1 MTKTLNEML
10 FEEAT
15 ETRRRLETAG
25 IKMESFNINVNWHYG
40 SDTTISYNIG
50 SYSDTDK
57 VEGRDLYD
65 VVTEYMRRK
74 GWTEA
79 NKPMTMLAAPVEF
92 NDATTDDKYTL

>member
-1 MTKTLNEML
+1 MTKTLNELL
-10 FEEAT
+10 FEEAV
-15 ETRRRLETAG
+15 EAKRRLEAAG
-25 IKMESFNINVNWHYG
+25 IKMESFTVNVNWYYS
-40 SDTTISYNIG
+40 SDIKITYNMG

-65 VVTEYMRRK
+65 VTTEYMRRK

-92 NDATTDDKYTL
+92 EDNA